1 MTLKVSWVYVQ
12 CFARLAEYPS
22 SAARNESCEAQA
34 KRCFLYRRQVFLCE
48 CDRSVPGLG
57 MIMSK
62 MLHTSSVH
70 ASQPLPLGIAVM
82 GSTGGGV
89 HTNVWPCR
97 NMHVGGTTSPL
108 ASLISVGETLRMRI
122 GIESSSLIFTNDPL
136 ASKSLDVTYSDG
148 SVSCRETG
156 RVFIYVRGSGTY
168 PTRAG
173 DRHATVRSAARP
185 SCLVEA
191 RDQSCMVGNK
201 WSDFSTRPSPFLS

>member
-57 MIMSK
+57 MVMSK

-82 GSTGGGV
+82 GSTGGGD

-136 ASKSLDVTYSDG
+136 ASKSLDVRFFNVLIWQRVMPRDG
-148 SVSCRETG
+148 T
-156 RVFIYVRGSGTY
+156 RVHI
-168 PTRAG
+168 RAWQ
-173 DRHATVRSAARP
+173 RHISHP
-185 SCLVEA
+185 C
-191 RDQSCMVGNK
+191 G
-201 WSDFSTRPSPFLS
+201 

>member
-34 KRCFLYRRQVFLCE
+34 KRYFPCQRQAFLRK
-48 CDRSVPGLG
+48 CDTYVPGLG
-57 MIMSK
+57 MVMSK

-136 ASKSLDVTYSDG
+136 ASKSLDVRFFNVLIWQRVMPRDG
-148 SVSCRETG
+148 TRVHIRAWQRHISHSCG
-156 RVFIYVRGSGTY
+156 
-168 PTRAG
+168 
-173 DRHATVRSAARP
+173 
-185 SCLVEA
+185 
-191 RDQSCMVGNK
+191 
-201 WSDFSTRPSPFLS
+201 